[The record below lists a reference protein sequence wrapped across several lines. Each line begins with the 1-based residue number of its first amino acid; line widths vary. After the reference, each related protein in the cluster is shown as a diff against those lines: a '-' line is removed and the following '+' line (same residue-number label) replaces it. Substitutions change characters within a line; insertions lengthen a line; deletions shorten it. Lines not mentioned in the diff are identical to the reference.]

1 MTNTHGFT
9 LVEEREVPELRTM
22 AKLYRHDATGAELLS
37 MESDDENKT
46 FGITFRTPPTDSTG
60 VPHIMEHSVLC
71 GSRKYPVKEPFVE
84 LMKSSLQT
92 FLNAMTYPDKTCY
105 PVASQNLQDFY
116 NLVDVYLDAVFYPR
130 ITPEILQQEG
140 WHYDLD
146 EPSAPMTYKG
156 VVFNEMK
163 GVYSS
168 PDSLIAEYS
177 QRSVFPDNT
186 YGLDSGGD
194 PTVIPDLTYA
204 QFKDFHDTYYHP
216 SNARIYFYGDDD
228 PEERLR
234 IVQEWLKEFN
244 ARPIDSRVELQAS
257 SEAPGRVVH
266 SYPAGE
272 DAENQKMMLTVN
284 WLLPENVD
292 QTVTFSLQMLSH
304 ILLSTS
310 ASPLRKALI
319 ESGLGEGVIG
329 GGIDAS
335 LRQLTCSAGLK
346 GIDPANVDRVEE
358 LILSTLA
365 ELVENGIDPN
375 TTEAAVNTIEFGLR
389 EQNFGSYPKG
399 LVLMITALTTW
410 LHDGDPIGALEF
422 KEPLAQIKSEVTP
435 GNRYFESL
443 IRKHLLDNPHR
454 MTVVLEPDPEL
465 QQKWDVAEKERLAAA
480 KSAMSEED
488 IEGVVEQTRLLREL
502 QERPD
507 APEDLARIPRLN
519 LEDLD
524 TKAKP
529 VPLDVSETAGAKILY
544 HDLFTNG
551 IVYLGIGFD
560 LHKIPQELLPYV
572 GMFSE
577 ALLELGTETE
587 DYVRLTQRIGQKT
600 GGIHPVTFT
609 AAQKD
614 SDTAAAWL
622 FLHGKST
629 VDHTGDLLD
638 ILRDILLTVKL
649 DNPERF
655 RQILLEAKAGKEAS
669 LIPAGHSVVASRLRA
684 KFNEASWAA
693 EQMGGV
699 SQLFML
705 RELVELVENDWP
717 GVLQKL
723 EAVREAI
730 VNRDGMLCN
739 VTLDAENWASVQPQ
753 LAAFLETL
761 PSYEAP
767 QVAWAADYSQNNEGL
782 TLPANVNYVAK
793 GNNIF
798 NLGYQA
804 DGSLAVITNYLRS
817 TWLWEK
823 IRVQGGAYGAF
834 CSFDQHSG
842 IFVYASYR
850 DPNLRDTID
859 NYDGTSTFLRNLD
872 LSEDELTK
880 SIIGAIGSMDAPQL
894 PDAKGYSSMAR
905 YLVGYTDEMR
915 QEFRD
920 QALSTSASDFK
931 AFGDVL
937 AQLNDTGLVVVLGS
951 QAAIEAANQESSI
964 GLELTKVL

>member
-1 MTNTHGFT
+1 MTHTHGFT
-9 LVEEREVPELRTM
+9 LIEEREVPELRTM

-116 NLVDVYLDAVFYPR
+116 NLVDVYLDAVLYPR

-140 WHYDLD
+140 WHYELD
-146 EPSAPMTYKG
+146 EPGSPMTYKG

-177 QRSVFPDNT
+177 QQAIFPDNT
-186 YGLDSGGD
+186 YGLNSGGD

-204 QFKDFHDTYYHP
+204 QFKNFHDTYYHP

-234 IVQEWLKEFN
+234 IMEDWLKDFD
-244 ARPIDSRVELQAS
+244 ARPIDSHVELQAPL
-257 SEAPGRVVH
+257 ATPGRVVH
-266 SYPAGE
+266 TYPAGE
-272 DAENQKMMLTVN
+272 DTENQKTMLTVN
-284 WLLPENVD
+284 WLLPENMD

-319 ESGLGEGVIG
+319 ETGLGEDVIG
-329 GGIDAS
+329 GGVDAD

-346 GIDPANVDRVEE
+346 GIEPANVDRVEE
-358 LILSTLA
+358 LILATLA
-365 ELVENGIDPN
+365 DLVENGIDPN

-410 LHDGDPIGALEF
+410 LHDRNPIDALEF
-422 KEPLAQIKSEVTP
+422 EEPLAQIKSQLTP
-435 GNRYFESL
+435 GNRYFEGL
-443 IRKHLLDNPHR
+443 IQKHLLDNPHR
-454 MTVVLEPDPEL
+454 MTVVLDPDPEL
-465 QQKWDVAEKERLAAA
+465 QQKWDAAEKERLAAA
-480 KSAMSEED
+480 ESAMNTGELTA
-488 IEGVVEQTRLLREL
+488 VVEQTRLLREL

-507 APEDLARIPRLN
+507 APEDLAKIPRLS
-519 LEDLD
+519 LDDLD
-524 TKAKP
+524 REAKL
-529 VPLDVSETAGAKILY
+529 VPLEVSETAGAKTLY

-551 IVYLGIGFD
+551 VLYLDIGFD

-572 GMFSE
+572 GMFSG

-614 SDTAAAWL
+614 SDAATAWL
-622 FLHGKST
+622 FLRGKST
-629 VDHTGDLLD
+629 VDHAGDLLD

-669 LIPAGHSVVASRLRA
+669 LIPAGHRVVASRLRA

-705 RELVELVENDWP
+705 RELVEQVENDWP
-717 GVLQKL
+717 GVLHKL
-723 EAVREAI
+723 AAVREAI
-730 VNRDGMLCN
+730 VNRDGMICN
-739 VTLDAENWASVQPQ
+739 ITLDAENWASVQPQ
-753 LAAFLETL
+753 LATFIDTL
-761 PSYEAP
+761 PGYEAP
-767 QVAWAADYSQNNEGL
+767 QVAWAADYSQKNEGL

-793 GNNIF
+793 GNNIYD
-798 NLGYQA
+798 LGYEL
-804 DGSLAVITNYLRS
+804 DGSAAVITNYLRS

-834 CSFDQHSG
+834 CSFDQYSG
-842 IFVYASYR
+842 IFIYASYR
-850 DPNLRDTID
+850 DPNLLNTIA
-859 NYDGTSTFLRNLD
+859 NYDGTSTFLRTLD

-880 SIIGAIGSMDAPQL
+880 GIIGAIGSMDAYQL

-915 QEFRD
+915 QIFRD
-920 QALSTSASDFK
+920 QVLSTTASDVG

-951 QAAIEAANQESSI
+951 QAAMETANQESDI